1 MGKLTLFCSFFFQ
14 VSFMAG
20 LLEDSWVLNPA
31 SVFDLVQYQMSQN
44 FWKTPWCIERARV
57 RKMGLSVTMRLSVTS
72 RRPQKGLG
80 LPEVSG

>member
-31 SVFDLVQYQMSQN
+31 SVFNLVQYQMSQKLLEN
-44 FWKTPWCIERARV
+44 FMV
-57 RKMGLSVTMRLSVTS
+57 Y
-72 RRPQKGLG
+72 
-80 LPEVSG
+80 